1 MLGQL
6 ATAIGGGVVG
16 TGGSN
21 NSSSGSGAGGPVE
34 FEDESDGE
42 DGGDGADNLA
52 DQELK
57 GATAVAEL
65 DGVDRMAPSI
75 LAHAKTFGSL
85 IGWVRTV
92 EWKHTRNKNECLALA
107 QAVDLLL
114 AEGVPVSSMGNE
126 LLLRRLNGV
135 HLADSFNNWGVCT
148 ALQWTGPNNSLLPRA
163 ALTSA
168 LKQAAQMEKLTARTT
183 KSTFG
188 QKSNYGQQ
196 GRYGGNKVKI
206 GLVTTTTSPITT
218 ISLIQLPAPPHQEV
232 LTSNEQLSSRGRNLS
247 IANY

>member
-1 MLGQL
+1 MEERMMGRLEGLMSSVVGSAVQQALSKLPAVSNGNVRRGGGNGRSSGSESKVDNDMLGQL

-42 DGGDGADNLA
+42 NGEDGVDNLA

-57 GATAVAEL
+57 GATAGL

-114 AEGVPVSSMGNE
+114 AEGVPVSSMGIE

-148 ALQWTGPNNSLLPRA
+148 LYN
-163 ALTSA
+163 
-168 LKQAAQMEKLTARTT
+168 
-183 KSTFG
+183 
-188 QKSNYGQQ
+188 
-196 GRYGGNKVKI
+196 
-206 GLVTTTTSPITT
+206 GLVRT
-218 ISLIQLPAPPHQEV
+218 IHSYLG
-232 LTSNEQLSSRGRNLS
+232 QLSPPLSNKQLKWRN
-247 IANY
+247 